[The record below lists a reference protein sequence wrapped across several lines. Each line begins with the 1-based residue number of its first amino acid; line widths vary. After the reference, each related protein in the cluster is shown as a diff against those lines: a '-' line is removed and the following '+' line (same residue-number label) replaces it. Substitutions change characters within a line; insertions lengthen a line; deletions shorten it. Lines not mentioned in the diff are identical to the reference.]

1 MKAKRLTK
9 FGAVLSAALV
19 LLSGIL
25 SVSAASVPQAVIDT
39 DRKASVSLYKYDFT
53 SAHADGVL
61 GDNTYISTG
70 YADENVENTLMPY
83 AIEGVVFSY
92 AKIADL
98 AVHAETKDG
107 EHQNMLLYKLPGGD
121 KTTALMNCLDLTS
134 EDAYKTDRGDLYFT
148 SDTLIDALSDHLNTA
163 ESQAKKRTGSFYP
176 PKRHLYAG
184 NGRHRTHLG
193 RGTRTGIIS
202 VCGNAGSRNG
212 FQHHRTVPAFTADDE
227 H

>member
-1 MKAKRLTK
+1 MKTKRLTK

-39 DRKASVSLYKYDFT
+39 GRKASVSLYKYDFT

-70 YADENVENTLMPY
+70 YADENVENALMPY

-134 EDAYKTDRGDLYFT
+134 EDAYKTDRGDLYAV
-148 SDTLIDALSDHLNTA
+148 ALSRVNGTA
-163 ESQAKKRTGSFYP
+163 EQGAFLCCCEPFCQVVLRYFLK
-176 PKRHLYAG
+176 
-184 NGRHRTHLG
+184 
-193 RGTRTGIIS
+193 IS
-202 VCGNAGSRNG
+202 KA
-212 FQHHRTVPAFTADDE
+212 
-227 H
+227 

>member
-39 DRKASVSLYKYDFT
+39 GRKASVSLYKYDFT

-134 EDAYKTDRGDLYFT
+134 EDVYKTDRGDLYFIGCLDRCAFR
-148 SDTLIDALSDHLNTA
+148 SSEHSGKPN
-163 ESQAKKRTGSFYP
+163 KKRTGSFYP
-176 PKRHLYAG
+176 PKWHLYAG

>member
-1 MKAKRLTK
+1 MKTKRLTK
-9 FGAVLSAALV
+9 LGAVLSAALV

-39 DRKASVSLYKYDFT
+39 GRKASVSLYKYDFT

-121 KTTALMNCLDLTS
+121 KTTALINCLDLTS

-163 ESQAKKRTGSFYP
+163 ESRTKTHWKLLSSKTAPLCRKRMAQGTPRPRNSNRDYTCLWKRRF
-176 PKRHLYAG
+176 PKRFPTPP
-184 NGRHRTHLG
+184 HRSCFHC
-193 RGTRTGIIS
+193 R
-202 VCGNAGSRNG
+202 
-212 FQHHRTVPAFTADDE
+212 
-227 H
+227 

>member
-1 MKAKRLTK
+1 MKTKRLTK

-121 KTTALMNCLDLTS
+121 KTTALINCLDLTS

-163 ESQAKKRTGSFYP
+163 ESQQKTHWKLLSAKTALLCRKRTAQDTPRLQNSNRDYICLWKRRFPKQFPTP
-176 PKRHLYAG
+176 PRRSCFH
-184 NGRHRTHLG
+184 
-193 RGTRTGIIS
+193 
-202 VCGNAGSRNG
+202 C
-212 FQHHRTVPAFTADDE
+212 P
-227 H
+227 

>member
-1 MKAKRLTK
+1 MKTKRLTK
-9 FGAVLSAALV
+9 LGAVLSAALV

-98 AVHAETKDG
+98 AVHAETKDS

-121 KTTALMNCLDLTS
+121 KTTALINCLDLTS

-163 ESQAKKRTGSFYP
+163 GRKTHWKLLSAKTAPLCRKRTAQGTPRLQNSNRDYICLWKRRF
-176 PKRHLYAG
+176 PKRFPTPPRRSCFH
-184 NGRHRTHLG
+184 
-193 RGTRTGIIS
+193 
-202 VCGNAGSRNG
+202 C
-212 FQHHRTVPAFTADDE
+212 P
-227 H
+227 